1 MNKLPFRI
9 LKEAKNLK
17 GKRVILRLDLNLPT
31 EGGVIQNDF
40 RLRRAIPTMEFLK
53 NSGAKIIV
61 ISHTDAPEYGL
72 KPIARYLNKTTSV
85 GFVPS
90 VTGPLVRSAVS
101 QLSDGGAVVLENL
114 RTDKGEEKN
123 SFKFAKEL
131 ASMADI
137 YVNEDF
143 ATSHRRHASIVS
155 LPELLPSYA
164 GLLFEEEYRHLRKFL
179 KPRKP
184 FFFILGGAKLETKI
198 PLIKRYLPV
207 AFSVFIGG
215 ALANS
220 FFKTKGYEMGKSVV
234 GKLLPDINFL
244 LKNKKILL
252 PTDVRI
258 LSGSTISPRNLS
270 SKDKIVDIGPMALAE
285 LKKKISKAKSV
296 LFNGPV
302 GIYNEGFG
310 WGTEEILKLLAK
322 SKAEIVLG
330 GGDTLAVVS
339 KLKLENKFSFVSTAG
354 GAMLE
359 FLAEGTLPGI
369 EALKKKR
376 DQS

>member
-1 MNKLPFRI
+1 M
-9 LKEAKNLK
+9 
-17 GKRVILRLDLNLPT
+17 RLDLNLPT
-31 EGGVIQNDF
+31 ENGVIQNDF
-40 RLRRAIPTMEFLK
+40 RLRRAIPTIEFLK
-53 NSGAKIIV
+53 KSGAKIVI

-85 GFVPS
+85 GFVPG

-101 QLSDGGAVVLENL
+101 QLPDGGAVILENL
-114 RTDKGEEKN
+114 RTNKGEEKN
-123 SFKFAKEL
+123 NLKFAKEL
-131 ASMADI
+131 AFMADI

-143 ATSHRRHASIVS
+143 ATSHRKHASIVS

-164 GLLFEEEYRHLRKFL
+164 GFLFEEEYRHLRKFL
-179 KPRKP
+179 KPKKP
-184 FFFILGGAKLETKI
+184 FFFILGGAKLETKL
-198 PLIKRYLPV
+198 PLIKRYLPA
-207 AFSVFIGG
+207 AFSIFVGG

-220 FFKTKGYEMGKSVV
+220 FFKAKGYEMGKSIV
-234 GKLLPDINFL
+234 GKPSPDLKVL

-252 PTDVRI
+252 PADVKTLFGDTVFPED
-258 LSGSTISPRNLS
+258 LSP
-270 SKDKIVDIGPMALAE
+270 KDKIVDIGPITLVE
-285 LKKKISKAKSV
+285 LKRKILGAKSV

-310 WGTEEILKLLAK
+310 SGTEEILKLLAK
-322 SKAEIVLG
+322 SRAEIVLG

-354 GAMLE
+354 GAMLG

-369 EALKKKR
+369 EALKKSKN
-376 DQS
+376 